1 MQKGKKLSPQESWNQ
16 TVQLAAEL
24 APSSLKKYMDQLAI
38 LENVPRKEKQF
49 RNFTVNSLKLKG
61 PHAETV
67 KGEIWALLMKVR
79 EDTKTEQQTESA
91 VKKADGPAPGP
102 STETEPTIS
111 ESDDEQPKAKSAAT
125 EELPSEQA
133 ATKVIKKVLK
143 KASNKQLKFKVLRK
157 QVQSAFA
164 FNADKS
170 GKKKWK
176 KLLQKCLDTNPNKFV
191 VDGKCVT
198 LTK

>member
-67 KGEIWALLMKVR
+67 KGEIWALLIKVR
-79 EDTKTEQQTESA
+79 DDTKTEQQTESA
-91 VKKADGPAPGP
+91 AKKAEDPEPGP
-102 STETEPTIS
+102 STETKPTIS
-111 ESDDEQPKAKSAAT
+111 ESDDEQPKSKSAAT

-133 ATKVIKKVLK
+133 VTKVIKKVLK
-143 KASNKQLKFKVLRK
+143 KASNKQLKFKALRK
-157 QVQSAFA
+157 QVQSSFA

-176 KLLQKCLDTNPNKFV
+176 KLLQECLDANPNKFV
-191 VDGKCVT
+191 VNGKCIT